1 MRTRKDKIF
10 EKLKKVKF
18 DMNESKALL
27 MLKLRQN
34 GVSDPEI
41 LNSIETID
49 RSSFI
54 SKSFLNRSLE
64 DIPLPIECGQTI
76 SQPSL
81 VAFMIQQLEIPYRSK
96 VLEIG
101 TGSGYQTAIL
111 SRLSSRVYSIEGYK
125 KLVDMAKIRLANLD
139 ISNVIILLKDGFF
152 GYSLQAPFDRII
164 LTAAVEEIPNLLL
177 NQLKVGG
184 IMIVPVGLSNQKQ
197 SLLKVVK
204 TEKGLDIKEL
214 MSVRFVQ
221 MKEGLVRI

>member
-1 MRTRKDKIF
+1 MD
-10 EKLKKVKF
+10 
-18 DMNESKALL
+18 ESKALL

-34 GVSDPEI
+34 GVSN
-41 LNSIETID
+41 LQVLKSIETID
-49 RSSFI
+49 RSYFV

-76 SQPSL
+76 SKPSL
-81 VAFMIQQLEIPYRSK
+81 VAFMTQHLEIPHRGK

-111 SRLSSRVYSIEGYK
+111 ARLSSRVYSIERYK
-125 KLVDMAKIRLANLD
+125 KLVDIAKVRLANLN

-152 GYSLQAPFDRII
+152 GYSPQAPFDRII
-164 LTAAVEEIPNLLL
+164 ITAAVEEIPRLVIT
-177 NQLKVGG
+177 QLKIGG

-214 MSVRFVQ
+214 MSVRFVP
-221 MKEGLVRI
+221 MTEGLVEI

>member
-1 MRTRKDKIF
+1 
-10 EKLKKVKF
+10 
-18 DMNESKALL
+18 MNESKALL

-34 GVSDPEI
+34 GVSNPEI
-41 LNSIETID
+41 LKSIETID

-111 SRLSSRVYSIEGYK
+111 SRLSSRVYSVERYK
-125 KLVDMAKIRLANLD
+125 KLVDMAKIRLANLN
-139 ISNVIILLKDGFF
+139 ISNVIILMMDGFF

-164 LTAAVEEIPNLLL
+164 LTAAVEEIPNLII

-184 IMIVPVGLSNQKQ
+184 IMIIPVGLSNQKQ

-221 MKEGLVRI
+221 MKEGLVRN

>member
-1 MRTRKDKIF
+1 
-10 EKLKKVKF
+10 
-18 DMNESKALL
+18 MNESKALL

-34 GVSDPEI
+34 GVSNPEI
-41 LNSIETID
+41 LKSIETID

-111 SRLSSRVYSIEGYK
+111 SRLSSRVYSIERYK
-125 KLVDMAKIRLANLD
+125 KLVDMAKLRLAKLN
-139 ISNVIILLKDGFF
+139 ISNVIILLMDGFY

-164 LTAAVEEIPNLLL
+164 LTAAVEEIPNLLI

-184 IMIVPVGLSNQKQ
+184 IMIIPVGLSNQKQ
-197 SLLKVVK
+197 SLLKVIK

-221 MKEGLVRI
+221 MKEGLVKT

>member
-1 MRTRKDKIF
+1 
-10 EKLKKVKF
+10 
-18 DMNESKALL
+18 MNESKALL

-34 GVSDPEI
+34 GVSNPEV
-41 LNSIETID
+41 LKSIETID

-111 SRLSSRVYSIEGYK
+111 SRLSSRVYSIERYK
-125 KLVDMAKIRLANLD
+125 KLVDMAKLRLAKLN
-139 ISNVIILLKDGFF
+139 ISNVIILLMDGFF

-164 LTAAVEEIPNLLL
+164 LTAAVEEIPNLLIS
-177 NQLKVGG
+177 QLKVGG
-184 IMIVPVGLSNQKQ
+184 IMIIPVGLSNQKQ
-197 SLLKVVK
+197 SLLKVIK

-221 MKEGLVRI
+221 MKEGLVKT

>member
-1 MRTRKDKIF
+1 
-10 EKLKKVKF
+10 
-18 DMNESKALL
+18 MNETKALL
-27 MLKLRQN
+27 MLKLRQI
-34 GVSDPEI
+34 GVSNSEI
-41 LNSIETID
+41 LKSIETID

-101 TGSGYQTAIL
+101 TGYGYQTAIL
-111 SRLSSRVYSIEGYK
+111 SRLSSRVYSIERYK
-125 KLVDMAKIRLANLD
+125 KLVDMAKIRLANLN

-164 LTAAVEEIPNLLL
+164 LTAAVEEIPNLLI

-184 IMIVPVGLSNQKQ
+184 VMIVPVGLSNQKQ

>member
-1 MRTRKDKIF
+1 
-10 EKLKKVKF
+10 
-18 DMNESKALL
+18 MNESMALL

-34 GVSDPEI
+34 GVSNPEI
-41 LNSIETID
+41 LNAIETID
-49 RSSFI
+49 RSCFV

-64 DIPLPIECGQTI
+64 DIALPIECGQTI

-81 VAFMIQQLEIPYRSK
+81 VAFMTQQLEIPYRSK

-111 SRLSSRVYSIEGYK
+111 ARLASRVYSIERYK
-125 KLVDMAKIRLANLD
+125 KLVDIAKIRLANLN
-139 ISNVIILLKDGFF
+139 ISNVIILLQDGFF
-152 GYSLQAPFDRII
+152 GYSPQAPFDRII
-164 LTAAVEEIPNLLL
+164 LTAAVEEIPILVI

-184 IMIVPVGLSNQKQ
+184 IMIVPVGMSNQKQ

-221 MKEGLVRI
+221 MKEGLVKV

>member
-1 MRTRKDKIF
+1 
-10 EKLKKVKF
+10 
-18 DMNESKALL
+18 MNESKALL

-34 GVSDPEI
+34 GVSNPEV
-41 LNSIETID
+41 LKSIETLD

-111 SRLSSRVYSIEGYK
+111 SKLSSRVYSIERYK
-125 KLVDMAKIRLANLD
+125 KLVDMAKLRLAKLN
-139 ISNVIILLKDGFF
+139 ISNVIILLMDGFF

-164 LTAAVEEIPNLLL
+164 LTAAVEEIPNLLIS
-177 NQLKVGG
+177 QLKVGG
-184 IMIVPVGLSNQKQ
+184 IMIIPVGLSNQKQ
-197 SLLKVVK
+197 SLLKVIK

-221 MKEGLVRI
+221 MKEGLVKT

>member
-1 MRTRKDKIF
+1 MD
-10 EKLKKVKF
+10 
-18 DMNESKALL
+18 ESKALL

-41 LNSIETID
+41 LKSIETID
-49 RSSFI
+49 RSFFI
-54 SKSFLNRSLE
+54 SKNFLNRSLE

-81 VAFMIQQLEIPYRSK
+81 VAFMIQQLEVPYRSK

-111 SRLSSRVYSIEGYK
+111 SRLSSRVYSIERYE
-125 KLVDMAKIRLANLD
+125 KLVNEAKTRLANLN

-164 LTAAVEEIPNLLL
+164 LTAAVEEIPNLLIS
-177 NQLKVGG
+177 QLKIGG
-184 IMIVPVGLSNQKQ
+184 IMIIPVGLSNQKQ
-197 SLLKVVK
+197 SLLKVIK

-221 MKEGLVRI
+221 MKEGLVKT

>member
-1 MRTRKDKIF
+1 
-10 EKLKKVKF
+10 
-18 DMNESKALL
+18 MNESKALL

-34 GVSDPEI
+34 GVSNPEV
-41 LNSIETID
+41 LKSIETID

-111 SRLSSRVYSIEGYK
+111 SRLSSRVYSIERYK
-125 KLVDMAKIRLANLD
+125 RLVDMAKIRLANLN
-139 ISNVIILLKDGFF
+139 ISNVIILLMDGFF

-164 LTAAVEEIPNLLL
+164 LTAAVEEIPNLLIS
-177 NQLKVGG
+177 QLKVGG

-197 SLLKVVK
+197 SLLKVIK

-221 MKEGLVRI
+221 MKEGLVKT

>member
-1 MRTRKDKIF
+1 
-10 EKLKKVKF
+10 
-18 DMNESKALL
+18 MNESKALL

-34 GVSDPEI
+34 GVSNPEV
-41 LNSIETID
+41 LKSIETID

-111 SRLSSRVYSIEGYK
+111 SRLSSRVYSIERYK
-125 KLVDMAKIRLANLD
+125 KLVDMAKLRLANLN
-139 ISNVIILLKDGFF
+139 ISNVIILLMDGFF

-164 LTAAVEEIPNLLL
+164 LTAAVEEIPNLLIS
-177 NQLKVGG
+177 QLKVGG
-184 IMIVPVGLSNQKQ
+184 IMIIPVGLSNQKQ
-197 SLLKVVK
+197 SLLKVIK

-221 MKEGLVRI
+221 MKEGLVKT

>member
-1 MRTRKDKIF
+1 
-10 EKLKKVKF
+10 
-18 DMNESKALL
+18 MNESKALL

-34 GVSDPEI
+34 GVSNPEI
-41 LNSIETID
+41 LKSIETID
-49 RSSFI
+49 RSSFV
-54 SKSFLNRSLE
+54 SKSFLSRSLE

-111 SRLSSRVYSIEGYK
+111 SRLSSRIYSIERCK
-125 KLVDMAKIRLANLD
+125 KLVDIAKIRLANLN
-139 ISNVIILLKDGFF
+139 ISNVIILLQDGFF
-152 GYSLQAPFDRII
+152 GYSPQAPFDRII
-164 LTAAVEEIPNLLL
+164 LTAAVEEIPNLLI

-184 IMIVPVGLSNQKQ
+184 IMIIPVGLSNQKQ

-221 MKEGLVRI
+221 MKEGLVRV

>member
-1 MRTRKDKIF
+1 
-10 EKLKKVKF
+10 
-18 DMNESKALL
+18 MNESKALL

-34 GVSDPEI
+34 GVSNPEV
-41 LNSIETID
+41 LKSIETLD

-81 VAFMIQQLEIPYRSK
+81 VALMIQQLEIPYRSK

-111 SRLSSRVYSIEGYK
+111 SRLSSRVYSIERYK
-125 KLVDMAKIRLANLD
+125 RLVDMAKIRLANLN
-139 ISNVIILLKDGFF
+139 ISNVIILLMDGFF

-164 LTAAVEEIPNLLL
+164 LTAAVEEIPNLLI

-184 IMIVPVGLSNQKQ
+184 IMIIPVGLSNQKQ
-197 SLLKVVK
+197 SLLKVIK

-221 MKEGLVRI
+221 MKEGLVKT

>member
-1 MRTRKDKIF
+1 
-10 EKLKKVKF
+10 
-18 DMNESKALL
+18 MNESKALL

-34 GVSDPEI
+34 GVSNPEV
-41 LNSIETID
+41 LKSIETLD

-101 TGSGYQTAIL
+101 TGAGYQTAIL
-111 SRLSSRVYSIEGYK
+111 SKLSSRVYSIERYK
-125 KLVDMAKIRLANLD
+125 KLVDMAKIRLANLN
-139 ISNVIILLKDGFF
+139 ISNVIILLMDGFF

-164 LTAAVEEIPNLLL
+164 LTAAVEEIPNLLI

-184 IMIVPVGLSNQKQ
+184 IMIIPVGLSNQKQ
-197 SLLKVVK
+197 SLLKVIK

-221 MKEGLVRI
+221 MKEGLVKT

>member
-1 MRTRKDKIF
+1 
-10 EKLKKVKF
+10 
-18 DMNESKALL
+18 MNESKALL

-34 GVSDPEI
+34 GVSNPEV
-41 LNSIETID
+41 LKSIETLD

-111 SRLSSRVYSIEGYK
+111 SRLSSRVYSIERYK
-125 KLVDMAKIRLANLD
+125 KLVDIAKLRLAKLN
-139 ISNVIILLKDGFF
+139 ISNVIILLMDGFY

-164 LTAAVEEIPNLLL
+164 LTAAVEEIPNLLI

-184 IMIVPVGLSNQKQ
+184 IMIIPVGLSNQKQ
-197 SLLKVVK
+197 SLLKVIK

-221 MKEGLVRI
+221 MKEGLVKT

>member
-1 MRTRKDKIF
+1 
-10 EKLKKVKF
+10 
-18 DMNESKALL
+18 MNESKALL

-41 LNSIETID
+41 LNSIETLD

-111 SRLSSRVYSIEGYK
+111 SRLSSRVYSIERYK

-164 LTAAVEEIPNLLL
+164 LTAAVEEIPNLLI

>member
-1 MRTRKDKIF
+1 
-10 EKLKKVKF
+10 
-18 DMNESKALL
+18 MNEAKALL

-34 GVSDPEI
+34 GVSNPEI

-49 RSSFI
+49 RSCFV
-54 SKSFLNRSLE
+54 SKSFTNRSLE
-64 DIPLPIECGQTI
+64 DIALPIECGQTI

-81 VAFMIQQLEIPYRSK
+81 VAFMTQQLEIPYRSK

-111 SRLSSRVYSIEGYK
+111 ARLASRVYSIERYK
-125 KLVDMAKIRLANLD
+125 KLVDIAKIRLANLN
-139 ISNVIILLKDGFF
+139 ISNVIILLQDGFF
-152 GYSLQAPFDRII
+152 GYSPQAPFDRII
-164 LTAAVEEIPNLLL
+164 LTAAVEEIPILVLK
-177 NQLKVGG
+177 QLRVGG
-184 IMIVPVGLSNQKQ
+184 IMIVPVGMSNQKQ

-221 MKEGLVRI
+221 MKEGLVKV